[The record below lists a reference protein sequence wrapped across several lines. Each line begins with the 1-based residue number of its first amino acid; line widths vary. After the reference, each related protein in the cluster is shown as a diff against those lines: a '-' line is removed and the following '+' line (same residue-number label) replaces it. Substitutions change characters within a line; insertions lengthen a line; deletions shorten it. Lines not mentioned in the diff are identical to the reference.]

1 MRRLK
6 TKDGG
11 EMNDELIDFFAG
23 LAMLGTVSTGKLDS
37 HPMGGEWIAQRS
49 YAIADAMMK
58 ERKERMEKN
67 EMHS

>member
-1 MRRLK
+1 M
-6 TKDGG
+6 D
-11 EMNDELIDFFAG
+11 DELIDFFAG

-37 HPMGGEWIAQRS
+37 HPMGGEWISKRS

-58 ERKERMEKN
+58 EKKERMEKN

>member
-1 MRRLK
+1 
-6 TKDGG
+6 
-11 EMNDELIDFFAG
+11 MNDELIDFFAG

-37 HPMGGEWIAQRS
+37 HPMGGEWLAKRS